1 MLIKC
6 QNCGNEVDCND
17 AVCSRCGSTII
28 ITEQDLMRTDECQT
42 YRNRQK
48 SASRVVLGVMLAIV
62 LISIIAVV
70 AISTKSN
77 VGGNKQG
84 KKPAEA
90 SIYTDD
96 KEKPSSQ
103 HTKDKPSQKEFENY
117 AKILGE
123 LFCDA
128 FGDEAYY
135 FVSGD
140 TVFMSMDVDISR
152 RELVSYL
159 AESSFVESY
168 KVLREAIVS
177 ACKTTYD
184 TFERDGYDD
193 YNVYICVGTND
204 GCEIVTA
211 YNGQKMFDLYE
222 NEYKD

>member
-1 MLIKC
+1 MNNMNINSAIADTLDIGNTDTEKKTGLIGFY
-6 QNCGNEVDCND
+6 NYTV
-17 AVCSRCGSTII
+17 V
-28 ITEQDLMRTDECQT
+28 LT
-42 YRNRQK
+42 YIGMWIGF
-48 SASRVVLGVMLAIV
+48 LGVMLAIV